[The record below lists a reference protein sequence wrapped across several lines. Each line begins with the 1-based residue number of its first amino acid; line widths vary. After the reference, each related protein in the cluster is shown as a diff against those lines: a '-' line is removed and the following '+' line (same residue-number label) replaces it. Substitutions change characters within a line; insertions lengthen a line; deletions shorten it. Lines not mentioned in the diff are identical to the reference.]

1 MAGRR
6 RADGSPLF
14 LGSISISGRL
24 FFEQTMNIGD
34 CYQILGLGSN
44 ATIAEVK
51 SSYRRLARQ
60 YHPDVN
66 PGNDR
71 SQEQFIQINQAYQ
84 NLIHWLA
91 QNSQQIAGIP
101 APQSAENSPTES
113 RQKSPQPAASN
124 PTPQVGAIHESPL
137 QFQHHPNLSELE
149 KLLKQRGY
157 VQLQQLLKYQRF
169 ARAIALVE
177 GLVQRI
183 PQDTEVRQWQA
194 ITYQRMGRY
203 LIDMGE
209 FEKAQIYL
217 KKAIRTDPL
226 NRSLLSEI
234 QKDFWRLQA
243 LVSS

>member
-1 MAGRR
+1 
-6 RADGSPLF
+6 
-14 LGSISISGRL
+14 
-24 FFEQTMNIGD
+24 MNIGE
-34 CYQILGLGSN
+34 CYQILGLSSN
-44 ATIAEVK
+44 ATISEVK

-66 PGNDR
+66 PGNSR

-101 APQSAENSPTES
+101 APPSAENSPTEP
-113 RQKSPQPAASN
+113 RQKSPQPAATN
-124 PTPQVGAIHESPL
+124 PTPQATNQSAN
-137 QFQHHPNLSELE
+137 FQHHPNLSEFE
-149 KLLKQRGY
+149 KLLKQRAY

-217 KKAIRTDPL
+217 KKAIKTDPL

-234 QKDFWRLQA
+234 QKDFWRLQT

>member
-1 MAGRR
+1 MAGPYFY
-6 RADGSPLF
+6 AALLYPGGF
-14 LGSISISGRL
+14 

-34 CYQILGLGSN
+34 CYQILGLSSN

-51 SSYRRLARQ
+51 NSYRRLARQ

-66 PGNDR
+66 PGNSR

-101 APQSAENSPTES
+101 APQSAENSPTET
-113 RQKSPQPAASN
+113 RQKAAQPAASN
-124 PTPQVGAIHESPL
+124 PTPEVGAIHESPL
-137 QFQHHPNLSELE
+137 QFQHHPNLSEFD
-149 KLLKQRGY
+149 KLLKQRAY

-203 LIDMGE
+203 LIDMGD

-217 KKAIRTDPL
+217 KKAIKTDPL

-234 QKDFWRLQA
+234 QKEFRRLQT
-243 LVSS
+243 LVPS

>member
-1 MAGRR
+1 
-6 RADGSPLF
+6 
-14 LGSISISGRL
+14 
-24 FFEQTMNIGD
+24 MNIGD

-51 SSYRRLARQ
+51 NSYRRLARQ

-66 PGNDR
+66 PGNSR

-91 QNSQQIAGIP
+91 QNSQQIAEIP
-101 APQSAENSPTES
+101 APQSAENSRTEP
-113 RQKSPQPAASN
+113 RQKSAEPAATN
-124 PTPQVGAIHESPL
+124 PTPEAINQPTN
-137 QFQHHPNLSELE
+137 FQHHPNLSEFE
-149 KLLKQRGY
+149 KLLKQRAY
-157 VQLQQLLKYQRF
+157 LQLQQLLKSQRL
-169 ARAIALVE
+169 ARAIALAE

-183 PQDTEVRQWQA
+183 PQDTEVRQWLA

-203 LIDMGE
+203 LIDLGE

-234 QKDFWRLQA
+234 QKDFWRLQT
-243 LVSS
+243 LVTS

>member
-1 MAGRR
+1 
-6 RADGSPLF
+6 
-14 LGSISISGRL
+14 
-24 FFEQTMNIGD
+24 MNIGD
-34 CYQILGLGSN
+34 CYQILGLSSN

-51 SSYRRLARQ
+51 NSYRRLARQ

-66 PGNDR
+66 PGNSR

-101 APQSAENSPTES
+101 APPSAANSPTEP
-113 RQKSPQPAASN
+113 RQKAANSPTEPRQKADQPAASN
-124 PTPQVGAIHESPL
+124 PTPEVGAIHESPL
-137 QFQHHPNLSELE
+137 QFQHHPNLSEFD
-149 KLLKQRGY
+149 KLLKQRAY

-183 PQDTEVRQWQA
+183 PQDKEVRQWQA

-203 LIDMGE
+203 LIDMGD

-217 KKAIRTDPL
+217 KKAIKTDPL

-234 QKDFWRLQA
+234 QKDFWRLQN
-243 LVSS
+243 LVPS